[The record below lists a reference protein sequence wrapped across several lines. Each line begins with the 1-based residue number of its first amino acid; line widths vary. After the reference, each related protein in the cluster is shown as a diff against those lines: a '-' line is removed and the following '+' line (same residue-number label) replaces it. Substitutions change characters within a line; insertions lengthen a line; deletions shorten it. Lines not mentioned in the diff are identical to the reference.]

1 MTNANIRIRTVFLND
16 RGQIVIP
23 EDIRRDLG
31 LKANGVLVLIE
42 KAGHILLRRESDV
55 AHRFGAEEEESF
67 WGAVS
72 LSALEG
78 AWDEKDAAWDKVKK

>member
-31 LKANGVLVLIE
+31 LKANQVLVLIE
-42 KAGHILLRRESDV
+42 RAGHILLRREGDV
-55 AHRFGAEEEESF
+55 AGRLKMKSEDSF

-72 LSALEG
+72 LSSLEG
-78 AWDEKDAAWDKVKK
+78 AWDEKDAAWDKIKK